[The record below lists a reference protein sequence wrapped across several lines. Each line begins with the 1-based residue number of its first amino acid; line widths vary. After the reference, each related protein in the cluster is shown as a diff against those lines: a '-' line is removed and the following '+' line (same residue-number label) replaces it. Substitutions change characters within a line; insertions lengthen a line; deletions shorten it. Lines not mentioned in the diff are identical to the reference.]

1 MNVNNSTDISSLI
14 SDSISKLNL
23 KTKQAPLPNTST
35 KELNKASIDNFEKE
49 DKALIDENNIKNKID
64 VKEIQKYAQSVGE
77 TLSIAD
83 EQGKHKS
90 PVQIL
95 QSASALPYIFVNR

>member
-35 KELNKASIDNFEKE
+35 KEFNKPSLDNFEKE

-77 TLSIAD
+77 TLSIEDINYGLMYGRSVIAD
-83 EQGKHKS
+83 YS
-90 PVQIL
+90 V
-95 QSASALPYIFVNR
+95 

>member
-1 MNVNNSTDISSLI
+1 MNVNNNTDISSLI

-35 KELNKASIDNFEKE
+35 KEVSKASIDNFEKE

-77 TLSIAD
+77 TLSIEDINYGLMYGRSVIAD
-83 EQGKHKS
+83 YS
-90 PVQIL
+90 V
-95 QSASALPYIFVNR
+95 

>member
-1 MNVNNSTDISSLI
+1 MNVNNNTDISSLI

-35 KELNKASIDNFEKE
+35 KELSKPSLDNFEKE

-77 TLSIAD
+77 TLSIEDINYGLMYGRSVIAD
-83 EQGKHKS
+83 YS
-90 PVQIL
+90 V
-95 QSASALPYIFVNR
+95 

>member
-1 MNVNNSTDISSLI
+1 MNENNNTDISSLI

-35 KELNKASIDNFEKE
+35 KELNKASLDNFEKE

-77 TLSIAD
+77 TLSIEDINYGLMYGRNVIAD
-83 EQGKHKS
+83 YS
-90 PVQIL
+90 V
-95 QSASALPYIFVNR
+95 

>member
-35 KELNKASIDNFEKE
+35 KELNKPSLDNFEKE

-77 TLSIAD
+77 TLSIEDINYGLMYGRSVIAD
-83 EQGKHKS
+83 YS
-90 PVQIL
+90 V
-95 QSASALPYIFVNR
+95 

>member
-14 SDSISKLNL
+14 SDSISKKKL

-35 KELNKASIDNFEKE
+35 KELNKPSLDNFEKE

-77 TLSIAD
+77 TLSIEDINYGLMYGRSVIAD
-83 EQGKHKS
+83 YS
-90 PVQIL
+90 V
-95 QSASALPYIFVNR
+95 

>member
-1 MNVNNSTDISSLI
+1 MNVNNNSDISSLI

-35 KELNKASIDNFEKE
+35 KELSKPSLDNFEKE

-77 TLSIAD
+77 TLSIEDINYGLMYGRSVIAD
-83 EQGKHKS
+83 YS
-90 PVQIL
+90 V
-95 QSASALPYIFVNR
+95 